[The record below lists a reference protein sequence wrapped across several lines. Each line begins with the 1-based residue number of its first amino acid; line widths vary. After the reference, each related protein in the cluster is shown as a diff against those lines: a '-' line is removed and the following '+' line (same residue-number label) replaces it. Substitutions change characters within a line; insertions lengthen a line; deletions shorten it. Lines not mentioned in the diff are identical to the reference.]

1 MSTTI
6 FNTSVYNVE
15 ATMNSRTRA
24 ALTDI
29 TRPSWLSDMPTIV
42 SDAPEKTAIMPA
54 FSFHHI
60 PVGDY
65 DQWQGRG
72 VGDGKAGLN
81 SHAIFEVSCWVTR
94 DTKDWVAQ
102 LRTMKDMVRTVFTKN
117 IDYVIQD
124 YATSQSS
131 PADTAFL
138 IRLKGSRVLAT
149 AADVNPDVERCR
161 ILIDYEWV
169 YRS

>member
-1 MSTTI
+1 MPTTI
-6 FNTSVYNVE
+6 FDTSVYNVE
-15 ATMNSRTRA
+15 ATINARTRA
-24 ALTDI
+24 ALLDI
-29 TRPSWLSDMPTIV
+29 SRPSWLSDAPNIV
-42 SDAPEKTAIMPA
+42 SDAPEKTSIMPA

-65 DQWQGRG
+65 DKWQGRN
-72 VGDGKAGLN
+72 VGDGKLGLN

-94 DTKDWVAQ
+94 DTQNWVAQ
-102 LRTMKDMVRTVFTKN
+102 LRTMKDIVRTVFTQH

-124 YATSQSS
+124 YATD
-131 PADTAFL
+131 PDTPAFL
-138 IRLKGSRVLAT
+138 PFLVRLKGSRVLAT
-149 AADVNPDVERCR
+149 AKDINPDVERCR